1 MPGSGFATHLRE
13 QVGRYGGTHHYVTA
27 TSIGSSPLEELV
39 LGFKVRLLTACMV
52 VFATPLMSLSVDADQ
67 VGSLQAQRQQLQQQS
82 SALGPQRA
90 QALAELLDAEE
101 ALQNLQNE
109 LEHNAAYLAD
119 LQRQQAALQ
128 AKIDTTRADIA
139 QQRALLEELTRGQYK
154 KLSSD
159 DQVAMI
165 FSSGSFGELVN
176 NVMASQSINRRIS
189 DTARK
194 LRQQEAELEGLSS
207 DLRDKQDLAAQVQAQ
222 LEQENGRQLALV
234 ADHDARVKKLDADQ
248 RSLAGQIA
256 KINKQI
262 AAAQAPRTF
271 SSGSGNGG
279 SGSSCGNHF
288 TYGYCTWYVAN
299 RRCIPWF
306 GNAEEWYANARSYGY
321 PTGKEARVGAVAVWG
336 SGGGYGGVGHVA
348 YVESVQADGF
358 TVSEYNYTYG
368 WNHYD
373 TRFVSYGN
381 AGPLYGFIY
390 GK

>member
-1 MPGSGFATHLRE
+1 
-13 QVGRYGGTHHYVTA
+13 
-27 TSIGSSPLEELV
+27 
-39 LGFKVRLLTACMV
+39 MV